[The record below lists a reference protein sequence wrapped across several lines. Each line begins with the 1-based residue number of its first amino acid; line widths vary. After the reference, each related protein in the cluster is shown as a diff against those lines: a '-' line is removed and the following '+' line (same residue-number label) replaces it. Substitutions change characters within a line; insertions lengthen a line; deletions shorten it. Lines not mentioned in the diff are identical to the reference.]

1 MEKEIETVFVVA
13 VHTDGTFSANL
24 EQLPEPIQVKRP
36 ATTFDVFQTSQ
47 QIVKE
52 IESQILV
59 ERIVNAVSASLLPP
73 AEQSI
78 PDAVKEKLA
87 ERGIQPESSAT
98 TE

>member
-13 VHTDGTFSANL
+13 VHTDGTFSAQL
-24 EQLPEPIQVKRP
+24 EQLAEPLPVKRI
-36 ATTFDVFQTSQ
+36 ATTYDVFQTSQ

-59 ERIVNAVSASLLPP
+59 ERIVNAVANALVP
-73 AEQSI
+73 AEQDI
-78 PDAVKEKLA
+78 PDAIKEKLA
-87 ERGIQPESSAT
+87 ERGIQPESPAT

>member
-24 EQLPEPIQVKRP
+24 EQLAEPLPVKRT
-36 ATTFDVFQTSQ
+36 ATTYDVFQTSQ

-59 ERIVNAVSASLLPP
+59 DRIVNAVAGTLLPTP
-73 AEQSI
+73 DQSI
-78 PDAVKEKLA
+78 PDALKEKLA
-87 ERGIQPESSAT
+87 ERGIQPESPAT